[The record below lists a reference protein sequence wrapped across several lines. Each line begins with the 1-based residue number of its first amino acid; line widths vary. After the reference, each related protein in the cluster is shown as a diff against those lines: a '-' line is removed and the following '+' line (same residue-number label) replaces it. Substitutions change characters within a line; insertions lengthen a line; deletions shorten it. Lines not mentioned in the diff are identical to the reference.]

1 MATATLSSVRS
12 VFAKLYPAIVMVI
25 GLGCLFGGFALL
37 LGEASTSAMRVV
49 GLVLIVGSLLVY
61 SFSYRIG
68 RWLFGDVR

>member
-1 MATATLSSVRS
+1 MKR
-12 VFAKLYPAIVMVI
+12 VFAAIYPALVMVV

-61 SFSYRIG
+61 SFSYKVG
-68 RWLFGDVR
+68 RRLFGQVR